1 MNILVIIQK
10 ILLKILPI
18 YHKFSVKYLRRK
30 KRIKI
35 VFFAMNLPMWKYQ
48 NLYNTL
54 KRNSKFELYIVVT
67 PCEDYNIKHQ
77 DDDTNLLVQY
87 FQQNNTPYILGIK
100 KNRKYFNLR
109 KEINPDIIFYPQP
122 YRRIVPP
129 PFQYTRYLDKL
140 LCYYPYA
147 FWTSQGEWSYN
158 QGFHNV
164 AWKLFYSTE
173 LHQKDAIHYSMNKGK
188 NVEVVG
194 YPNADNFLIGTYKKR
209 WKKQNTSKKR
219 IIWAPHYT
227 IFSGGYLY
235 QSNFLQIAEFMIKLA
250 QRYSDKI
257 QFAFKPH
264 PRLYTELCKHH
275 DWGKEKTEAY
285 YLQWESMENT
295 QLESGEY
302 VDLFMTSDA
311 MIHDSSSFT
320 VEYHYSKNPVMFIT
334 NNYEEHLEGK
344 SDFGKLA
351 MEQHYIGKN
360 KEDIIQFIENVVLM
374 GIDPMKL
381 SREDFFN
388 KYLLPPNGK
397 TVVQNTM
404 DVFIKTFC

>member
-1 MNILVIIQK
+1 MILIEKMLIWF
-10 ILLKILPI
+10 LPI
-18 YHKFSVKYLRRK
+18 YHFFKIKRLKSK
-30 KRIKI
+30 KKIEI
-35 VFFAMNLPMWKYQ
+35 VFIATNLSMWKYQ
-48 NLYNTL
+48 NLYEMLKKHPKFDVHILIAPFIDYDNQQQINDYHTL
-54 KRNSKFELYIVVT
+54 THYFE
-67 PCEDYNIKHQ
+67 ENK
-77 DDDTNLLVQY
+77 
-87 FQQNNTPYILGIK
+87 TPYLSTIK
-100 KNRKYFNLR
+100 DDNSLINLR

-173 LHQKDAIHYSMNKGK
+173 LHRKDAIHYSMNKGK

-264 PRLYTELCKHH
+264 PRLYTELCKHY

-311 MIHDSSSFT
+311 MIHDSGSFT

-334 NNYEEHLEGK
+334 NNYEKHLEGK

-360 KEDIIQFIENVVLM
+360 KEDIIHFIENVVLE
-374 GIDPMKL
+374 GNDPMQL
-381 SREDFFN
+381 NREDFFN

-397 TVVQNTM
+397 TVAQNTM
-404 DVFIKTFC
+404 DVFVKTFC